1 MGYKKFQVYFFVA
14 VLAGS
19 FILTLVVFRPYLA
32 ILAFGGVFAVVA
44 RPLYLL
50 ILKWLKS
57 ETAAAFLTIVI
68 IASLVILPSVFFFAA
83 LTAELGELF
92 SNISGY
98 FDNNTF
104 SQVLLRMVPAQF
116 HGQIPAM
123 IEEGTRLIR
132 SFAELLSR
140 NLLDFFSNLFGIV
153 FGFLVV
159 LFSTYYLLKD
169 GTKVKKEM
177 LALSPLGDDHDEEV
191 FQRVIVTVRAVM
203 TGILIVGLIK
213 GVLSGIF
220 YWIFGIPAPLF
231 WGTMT
236 GFASFIPIM
245 GSALVTVPA
254 IIYLLLIGKVGAA
267 IGLSI
272 VSFAIIGTIDNFLQP
287 KLVESKTNI
296 HPLLIL
302 LSILGGLQ
310 FYGFAGFILGP
321 LTLSVTMA
329 LIDIYKKEFRG
340 YLEKVPG

>member
-14 VLAGS
+14 VLTGS
-19 FILTLVVFRPYLA
+19 GILTLVVFRPYLSL
-32 ILAFGGVFAVVA
+32 LAFGGVFAVVS
-44 RPLYLL
+44 RPLYLY
-50 ILKWLKS
+50 ILKKLKS

-83 LTAELGELF
+83 LTAELGSLY

-98 FDNNTF
+98 FDNTSF
-104 SQVLLRMVPAQF
+104 SQMLLRVVPSQF
-116 HGQIPAM
+116 QGQIPSM
-123 IEEGTRLIR
+123 MDEGTRLVR
-132 SFAELLSR
+132 GFADLLSR
-140 NLLDFFSNLFGIV
+140 NLFDFFSNLLGMV

-169 GTKVKKEM
+169 GTKVKKEF
-177 LALSPLGDDHDEEV
+177 LTLSPLGDEHDEEV

-220 YWIFGIPAPLF
+220 YWIFGVPAPLF

-254 IIYLLLIGKVGAA
+254 IVYLLLIGKIGPA

-272 VSFAIIGTIDNFLQP
+272 VAFGIIGTIDNFLQP

-321 LTLSVTMA
+321 LTLAVTMS
-329 LIDIYKKEFRG
+329 LVDIYKKEFRG